1 MERWLESHF
10 SWDGQASLL
19 QAWNMNCRITTSQHA
34 GLVHTY
40 PDIFENWDFF
50 LRFSLVSA
58 RQRRFWAPETQ
69 IFQNGPQRGI
79 FFKTTADRFR
89 ADGRKRKLSNL
100 TMMSYIIERMPCK
113 GYHNVVLAFSCGQT
127 EAIRIWYVWTRPYT
141 VVNFFAA
148 LISWLFQDDPLSQFL
163 CRISR
168 IFSIAKLGIVVIVT
182 FMLW

>member
-1 MERWLESHF
+1 
-10 SWDGQASLL
+10 
-19 QAWNMNCRITTSQHA
+19 MNYRITTSQHA

-58 RQRRFWAPETQ
+58 RQRRFRAPETQ
-69 IFQNGPQRGI
+69 VFENGPQRGV
-79 FFKTTADRFR
+79 FWKTTADRFD
-89 ADGRKRKLSNL
+89 ADGQKRKLSNHDDVIHHRAHAL
-100 TMMSYIIERMPCK
+100 QGLPSYFRC
-113 GYHNVVLAFSCGQT
+113 FSVFVRT
-127 EAIRIWYVWTRPYT
+127 DRNDSKIRCVWTRPYT

-148 LISWLFQDDPLSQFL
+148 LISWLFQDDPLSWFL

-182 FMLW
+182 FILW